1 MFTLLSAVL
10 FSSGLFP
17 SFMNS
22 PAVSVGRAGSNNAY
36 VEVCSGVAVSSSH
49 VVTLFAFTR
58 DSDVFLIEKG
68 NRLYP
73 DSVVNFRDM
82 GLSMLF
88 FEEDVF
94 TSYEQPRCTHPANG
108 AALMIIA
115 DHPTGLSVVRTFPM
129 EQLSDGALLLAS
141 PPTSE
146 LMGAP
151 VFDAYDRL
159 SGIITGSFDPG
170 DGRGEL
176 MAMIPC
182 DLWYFW
188 VETVLSDAGM
198 NTPLFGI
205 TAMPATSGLSAVQ
218 GILVLDVEDGSPA
231 EDCGLMKGDIITMIN
246 GTEVYHPEA
255 LRVMVQNS
263 TEELTVTLQR
273 DMETT
278 EIVIPSL
285 QQQGY

>member
-1 MFTLLSAVL
+1 MFTLLSAVV

-22 PAVSVGRAGSNNAY
+22 PAISIGRSGDDNTY
-36 VEVCSGVAVSSSH
+36 VEVCSGVAVSPAH
-49 VVTLFAFTR
+49 AVTLFAFTR
-58 DSDVFLIEKG
+58 DSDVFLISKG

-73 DSVVNFRDM
+73 DSIVSFRDM

-88 FEEDVF
+88 FEDDVF
-94 TSYEQPRCTHPANG
+94 TSYEQPRSTHPANG

-115 DHPTGLSVVRTFPM
+115 NHPTGLSVVRTFPM

-141 PPTSE
+141 PPKSD

-159 SGIITGSFDPG
+159 SGIVTGSFDPG
-170 DGRGEL
+170 DSRGEL

-205 TAMPATSGLSAVQ
+205 TAMPATSGLSAVH
-218 GILVLDVEDGSPA
+218 GILLLDVEDGSPA
-231 EDCGLMKGDIITMIN
+231 DHYGLVEGDIITRIN
-246 GTEVYHPEA
+246 DAEVYHPEA

-263 TEELTVTLQR
+263 ADDFTLTVQR
-273 DMETT
+273 DTETT

-285 QQQGY
+285 